1 MQAFVKTSFPVE
13 CLGVQSSSEFKGGAP
28 RASPGSTDVF
38 CALSRLFGL

>member
-28 RASPGSTDVF
+28 RASPGSADVF